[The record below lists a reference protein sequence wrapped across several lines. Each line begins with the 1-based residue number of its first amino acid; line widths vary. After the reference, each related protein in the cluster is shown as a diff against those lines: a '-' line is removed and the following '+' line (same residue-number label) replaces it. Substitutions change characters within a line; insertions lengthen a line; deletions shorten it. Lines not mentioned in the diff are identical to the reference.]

1 MEELQMKLTLNAREM
16 ATVEREIK
24 LINSTNDMNIDKTTI
39 MSTLSAIFSEELE
52 DKVLAAIGI
61 QLGFEQEVIDEN
73 NRKLSAPEED

>member
-1 MEELQMKLTLNAREM
+1 MKLTLNAREM

-24 LINSTNDMNIDKTTI
+24 LINSTNDMNIDKATI

-52 DKVLAAIGI
+52 DKVLEAIGI

>member
-1 MEELQMKLTLNAREM
+1 MEKLQMKLTLNAREM

>member
-24 LINSTNDMNIDKTTI
+24 LINSTNDMNIDKATI

-52 DKVLAAIGI
+52 DKVLEAIGI